1 MTTLIALLIL
11 IAVIIIP
18 ILITMGIEY
27 LINHIRD
34 KRHLKW
40 RNKVFEDYPELKT
53 LLSEYHRLRMEHLQ
67 TVKDICQL
75 IRDIDEWTDKNKYF
89 PIEKKVDEHIEN
101 LKKYYCEL
109 LDIRTEQNA
118 LVENAKKDLVLFW
131 ETNFPNLPEH
141 KRLMWWE

>member
-53 LLSEYHRLRMEHLQ
+53 LLSEYHRLRMERLQ
-67 TVKDICQL
+67 TVKDACQL
-75 IRDIDEWTDKNKYF
+75 IRDIDEWTEKNKYL
-89 PIEKKVDEHIEN
+89 PIEKRVDEHIES

-109 LDIRTEQNA
+109 LDIQAEQSE